1 MSVRAR
7 DTRALDDD
15 RSMGEILK
23 SLTGEFQRLVRA
35 ELELAR
41 VETSDELTKAKEAG
55 MRFGIAIGAA
65 VLAAVLL
72 SFAAAWLLAEL
83 MPVGLAFLIVGVI
96 YAAVALWAWL
106 RARERARDIDPVPQQ
121 TVQTLK
127 EDVQWVRARSN

>member
-7 DTRALDDD
+7 DTRAFDEN
-15 RSMGEILK
+15 RSMGDLLK

-41 VETSDELTKAKEAG
+41 VETRDEVTKAKEAG
-55 MRFGIAIGAA
+55 IRFGIAVAAA

-83 MPVGLAFLIVGVI
+83 MPVGLAFLIVGVV
-96 YAAVALWAWL
+96 YAAVALWAGL
-106 RARERARDIDPVPQQ
+106 RARERARDIDPVPEQ

-127 EDVQWVRARSN
+127 EDVRWVKARSN